1 MSPNINVKPQ
11 NENRKREPGVTLG
24 SARLAL
30 GLKRPSRVFRP
41 SASTAE
47 NLRFFFFRGRRKS
60 FFSAVRGELCASVGI
75 FARALTPRPP
85 PRDHGDVMEKSRN
98 VTDRDGRGGR
108 GGILHRPPS
117 LLCSSLLLRLFV
129 QSRQRQRQKMRKA
142 FCAGEARWR
151 RRGRETGLP

>member
-1 MSPNINVKPQ
+1 MS
-11 NENRKREPGVTLG
+11 R

-30 GLKRPSRVFRP
+30 RLKRLRVERPSRVFRP
-41 SASTAE
+41 SASAAE
-47 NLRFFFFRGRRKS
+47 NLRFFFGGWRKS

-75 FARALTPRPP
+75 FARALAPP
-85 PRDHGDVMEKSRN
+85 ARDHGDVMEKSRN

-129 QSRQRQRQKMRKA
+129 QSRHRQRQKMRKA
-142 FCAGEARWR
+142 FCAGEAGGSDVGGR
-151 RRGRETGLP
+151 RVSPEVHFNCGEAKKKK